1 MQETLNYI
9 KVLGWGYGG
18 FCGSFENI
26 APLSLSQDF
35 ESSLEQIEKRLA
47 VVDGLNYGA
56 LIVEATSPNGKAN
69 LEKYRSVEDST
80 EYSLHFVRDR
90 KALLE
95 KHIPTMYDGFKRIA
109 DQYKADGIWTIEQY
123 AQYKGALNELE
134 KGFEVRLKEFCA
146 AYDYKLGDDPNQQT
160 AVTEPQQE
168 QIKPTRRKGRPTE
181 PFASKMINDADGKKL
196 KKIHTISQ
204 GKMGKDFAL
213 IIWACIE
220 KGWCNKPTYTQV
232 RKEFGNI
239 GSSTGYNRYLSNG
252 SRMFTQQE
260 KDGVLKS
267 LD

>member
-1 MQETLNYI
+1 MEEFV
-9 KVLGWGYGG
+9 K
-18 FCGSFENI
+18 E
-26 APLSLSQDF
+26 
-35 ESSLEQIEKRLA
+35 LEQLPIERQKAIKEGLQKQILA
-47 VVDGLNYGA
+47 QAV
-56 LIVEATSPNGKAN
+56 
-69 LEKYRSVEDST
+69 
-80 EYSLHFVRDR
+80 FVRD
-90 KALLE
+90 E
-95 KHIPTMYDGFKRIA
+95 QPTKFLAYIDDEIG
-109 DQYKADGIWTIEQY
+109 KADASMFKMVQESSREGAVSGSISEIYIWNKERKKVLIGLKQEYLDITQADIE
-123 AQYKGALNELE
+123 K
-134 KGFEVRLKEFCA
+134 
-146 AYDYKLGDDPNQQT
+146 QQP
-160 AVTEPQQE
+160 EPQQE

>member
-1 MQETLNYI
+1 MEILPIDFDKTLKEISEWHDQWKEERFGSDSLNPREKDGQTRGTWRYHNKTSDGRYLYGVAEGESLNDEKADSD
-9 KVLGWGYGG
+9 KVL
-18 FCGSFENI
+18 ELLVRIKNI
-26 APLSLSQDF
+26 NDRLKGKGLSQHLQWK
-35 ESSLEQIEKRLA
+35 EREQLKGEREGLYKEFLDEVQADIEK
-47 VVDGLNYGA
+47 
-56 LIVEATSPNGKAN
+56 
-69 LEKYRSVEDST
+69 
-80 EYSLHFVRDR
+80 
-90 KALLE
+90 
-95 KHIPTMYDGFKRIA
+95 
-109 DQYKADGIWTIEQY
+109 
-123 AQYKGALNELE
+123 
-134 KGFEVRLKEFCA
+134 
-146 AYDYKLGDDPNQQT
+146 QQP
-160 AVTEPQQE
+160 EPQQE

-181 PFASKMINDADGKKL
+181 PFASKMINDSDGKKL